1 MTGVQTCALPIYKDF
16 ETRGVQEKEIKKITI
31 EVLSW
36 VKEIYSGL
44 GVLIA
49 LC

>member
-1 MTGVQTCALPIYKDF
+1 MIQSQHEKNKDL
-16 ETRGVQEKEIKKITI
+16 ETRGVEEKEIKQITI

-44 GVLIA
+44 RVLIS